1 MSHHSTRG
9 GGGTAR
15 LLPPLAL
22 LRVFPALALEADG
35 RPAEAVAELLEPVV
49 EHLDAED
56 VQRHRIA
63 MVENAAE
70 LRRPDPG
77 DPLARAPESGLRPG
91 SSCANH
97 RRFDAP
103 AEYPGT
109 MSDGPDGQRASRAR
123 QTVLVGGRRLAVTHL
138 DKVLYPETGWTKAD
152 VLDYY
157 SRVADALIPLIADR
171 AATRKRWVDGV
182 GTGRYPGTMF
192 FAKNLERGA
201 PAWIARREIEHSSKA
216 TLYPLV
222 NDLPTLMWL
231 GQMST
236 LELHAPQ
243 WRFRADGTRANP
255 DRLVLDLDPGDGV
268 GLPECAE
275 VARWARAILT
285 GMGLDA
291 LPVTSGSKGIH
302 LYAPLPGTRTADE
315 IAAVAHE
322 LARALESDHPDL
334 VVSDMK
340 KSLRTGKV
348 LVDWSQNNGS
358 KTTIVPYSLRG
369 TLRPAVAAPR
379 TWREL
384 ASPSLRQLE
393 PHEVLDRLDAK
404 GDLLAPLHGDGPP
417 SADDAEAGAAGRLA
431 AYRSMRTAGRTPE
444 PGVEPAGAE
453 PSATGASFV
462 IQEHHARRLHWDF
475 RLERDGVLVSW
486 ALPKGVPELGG
497 RNHLAVHTEDH
508 PLEYGSFEGEIPKGE
523 YGGGAVTIWDSGT
536 YAAEKWR
543 DDEVIATLRGR
554 QGGGLAGEPIRIA
567 LIRTGRGRATGDAAS
582 GEQWLIHRMA
592 LEHGDDGTGGTD
604 HDRHRHQHRGGTATH
619 ASAPDEGAQD
629 GTDEAPAVAAVQIP
643 RPMLAVTTPAAGPDP
658 ANDWSLEMKWDGIRA
673 IAVVDDGAV
682 RLISRN
688 DNELTPTYPELDA
701 LARAVGPG
709 RTVLDGEIVAPDER
723 GRPSF
728 SRLQQRMGLTRPEDV
743 AAARRRQGVRLLLF
757 DVLEAEGRLLMRE
770 PYEQRREALLR
781 LVRPTGPIDVPP
793 VVGDGTGDALADAV
807 EAAMRVSRDLGLEGV
822 VAKRRDA
829 PYVAGRSSDWQKLK
843 HERAQEV
850 VIGGWRPGSGRRA
863 DGVGSLLL
871 GLPGADGL
879 TYIGRV
885 GTGFSDRDLD
895 EVAVRLRPLARTT
908 SPFLDVPSLDARD
921 ASWVSPSLVGEV
933 RFAEWTDTGRLRQA
947 SWRGWRPDKD
957 ADQVRRE
964 S

>member
-1 MSHHSTRG
+1 
-9 GGGTAR
+9 
-15 LLPPLAL
+15 
-22 LRVFPALALEADG
+22 
-35 RPAEAVAELLEPVV
+35 
-49 EHLDAED
+49 
-56 VQRHRIA
+56 
-63 MVENAAE
+63 
-70 LRRPDPG
+70 
-77 DPLARAPESGLRPG
+77 
-91 SSCANH
+91 
-97 RRFDAP
+97 
-103 AEYPGT
+103 
-109 MSDGPDGQRASRAR
+109 MSDAAGGQDPTRSR

-182 GTGRYPGTMF
+182 GTARDPGTMF
-192 FAKNLERGA
+192 FAKNMEQGA
-201 PAWIARREIEHSSKA
+201 PAWIARREIEHSSRT

-243 WRFRADGTRANP
+243 WRFHSDGTRANP
-255 DRLVLDLDPGDGV
+255 DRLVLDLDPGEGV
-268 GLPECAE
+268 GLAECAE
-275 VARWARAILT
+275 VARAARTILT

-302 LYAPLPGTRTADE
+302 LYSPLDGNRTADE
-315 IAAVAHE
+315 ISAVAHE
-322 LARALESDHPDL
+322 LARALEADHPDL
-334 VVSDMK
+334 IVSDMK
-340 KSLRTGKV
+340 KSLRAGKV

-369 TLRPAVAAPR
+369 TVRPAAAGPR

-384 ASPSLRQLE
+384 AAPDLRQLE

-404 GDLLAPLHGDGPP
+404 GDLLAPLHAAAEGAEGAEGAD
-417 SADDAEAGAAGRLA
+417 SAAGAEQRLA
-431 AYRSMRTAGRTPE
+431 AYRGMRSADRTPE
-444 PGVEPAGAE
+444 PGVEPGE
-453 PSATGASFV
+453 TRSRPTGDSFV

-486 ALPKGVPELGG
+486 ALPKGVPQLGG
-497 RNHLAVHTEDH
+497 KNHLAVHTEDH
-508 PLEYGSFEGEIPKGE
+508 PLDYGSFEGEIPAGE
-523 YGGGAVTIWDSGT
+523 YGGGAVSIWDAGT
-536 YAAEKWR
+536 YSAEKWR
-543 DDEVIATLRGR
+543 DDEVIATLQGR
-554 QGGGLAGEPIRIA
+554 QGGGLAGEPIRVA
-567 LIRTGRGRATGDAAS
+567 LIRTGRGRAKSGADTTGAGSTVGVSTGGGSPSGDSKS

-592 LEHGDDGTGGTD
+592 LLRDGDDAGG
-604 HDRHRHQHRGGTATH
+604 HGSHRHRPEH
-619 ASAPDEGAQD
+619 AVEEPKD
-629 GTDEAPAVAAVQIP
+629 AAVHTP
-643 RPMLAVTTPAAGPDP
+643 RPMLASAAPASGPDP
-658 ANDWSLEMKWDGIRA
+658 AGRWSMEMKWDGIRA
-673 IAVVDDGAV
+673 IVVVEDGAV
-682 RLISRN
+682 RLTSRN
-688 DNELTPTYPELDA
+688 DNDLTATYPELDA
-701 LARAVGPG
+701 LAAAVGPG

-743 AAARRRQGVRLLLF
+743 AAARRRQAVRLLLF
-757 DVLEAEGRLLMRE
+757 DVLEAEGGSLVDA
-770 PYEQRREALLR
+770 PYEERRAVLAR

-793 VVGDGTGDALADAV
+793 AVGEGTGDALAGAL

-822 VAKRRDA
+822 VAKRCEA
-829 PYVAGRSSDWQKLK
+829 PYAAGRRSSDWQKLK

-871 GLPGADGL
+871 GLPGTDGL

-885 GTGFSDRDLD
+885 GTGFSDRELD
-895 EVAVRLRPLARTT
+895 EVASRLRPLARTT
-908 SPFLDVPSLDARD
+908 SPFLDVPSADSRD

-957 ADQVRRE
+957 AAEVRRE

>member
-1 MSHHSTRG
+1 
-9 GGGTAR
+9 
-15 LLPPLAL
+15 
-22 LRVFPALALEADG
+22 
-35 RPAEAVAELLEPVV
+35 
-49 EHLDAED
+49 
-56 VQRHRIA
+56 
-63 MVENAAE
+63 
-70 LRRPDPG
+70 
-77 DPLARAPESGLRPG
+77 
-91 SSCANH
+91 
-97 RRFDAP
+97 
-103 AEYPGT
+103 
-109 MSDGPDGQRASRAR
+109 MSDALGGQQPAPAR
-123 QTVLVGGRRLAVTHL
+123 QTVTVGGRRLAVTHL

-157 SRVADALIPLIADR
+157 SRVADALVPLIADR

-182 GTGRYPGTMF
+182 GTARTPGTMF
-192 FAKNLERGA
+192 FAKNLEQGA
-201 PAWIARREIEHSSKA
+201 PAWIARREIEHSSR
-216 TLYPLV
+216 TTRYPLV
-222 NDLPTLMWL
+222 NDLATLMWT

-255 DRLVLDLDPGDGV
+255 DRLVLDLDPGTGV
-268 GLPECAE
+268 GLAECAE

-302 LYAPLPGTRTADE
+302 LYSPLDGSRTAEE

-322 LARALESDHPDL
+322 LARALQADHPEL

-348 LVDWSQNNGS
+348 LVDWSQNNGA

-369 TLRPAVAAPR
+369 TFRPAAAAPR

-384 ASPSLRQLE
+384 ASPALRQLD
-393 PHEVLDRLDAK
+393 PAEVLDRLDSK
-404 GDLLAPLHGDGPP
+404 GDLLAALHRDPTGAGGAGDPG
-417 SADDAEAGAAGRLA
+417 AGAPGEDPLA
-431 AYRSMRTAGRTPE
+431 AYRGMRSVGRTPE
-444 PGVEPAGAE
+444 PGVGPGGAP
-453 PSATGASFV
+453 PSATGDSFV

-486 ALPKGVPELGG
+486 ALPKGVPTLGG

-508 PLEYGSFEGEIPKGE
+508 PLQYGSFEGEIPKGE
-523 YGGGAVTIWDSGT
+523 YGGGAVSLWDAGT
-536 YAAEKWR
+536 YSAEKWR
-543 DDEVIATLRGR
+543 DDEVIATLQGR
-554 QGGGLAGEPIRIA
+554 HGGGLAGEPIRVA
-567 LIRTGRGRATGDAAS
+567 LIRTGRGRAKADAPS
-582 GEQWLIHRMA
+582 GEQWLIHRMQLRSGA
-592 LEHGDDGTGGTD
+592 GADSDSGG
-604 HDRHRHQHRGGTATH
+604 APAPAPSA
-619 ASAPDEGAQD
+619 ASAP
-629 GTDEAPAVAAVQIP
+629 PASI
-643 RPMLAVTTPAAGPDP
+643 RPMLASAAPAAGPDP
-658 ANDWSLEMKWDGIRA
+658 TERWSMEMKWDGIRA
-673 IAVVDDGAV
+673 IAIVEDGTV
-682 RLISRN
+682 RLVSRN
-688 DNELTPTYPELDA
+688 DNDLTATYPELDA
-701 LARAVGPG
+701 LATAVGQG
-709 RTVLDGEIVAPDER
+709 RTVLDGEIVAPDDR

-728 SRLQQRMGLTRPEDV
+728 SRLQQRMGLTRAEDV
-743 AAARRRQGVRLLLF
+743 ASARRRQGVRLLLF
-757 DVLEAEGRLLMRE
+757 DVLEGEGRSFVAA
-770 PYEQRREALLR
+770 PYGERRAALLR
-781 LVRPTGPIDVPP
+781 LIAPIGPIDVPP
-793 VVGDGTGDALADAV
+793 AVGEATGDGLSAAV

-829 PYVAGRSSDWQKLK
+829 PYAPGRRSSDWQKLK

-850 VIGGWRPGSGRRA
+850 VVGGWRPGSGRRE

-895 EVAVRLRPLARTT
+895 DVAVRLRPLARKT
-908 SPFLDVPSLDARD
+908 SPFVDVPSADARD
-921 ASWVSPSLVGEV
+921 ASWVSPALVGEV